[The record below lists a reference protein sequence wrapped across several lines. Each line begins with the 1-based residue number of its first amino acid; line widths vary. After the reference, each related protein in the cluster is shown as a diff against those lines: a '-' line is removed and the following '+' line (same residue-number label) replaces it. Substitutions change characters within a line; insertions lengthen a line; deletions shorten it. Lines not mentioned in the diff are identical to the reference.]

1 MTGKCDTERMARRRT
16 RGVDDSESRTALLDA
31 AESLMV
37 EHGYAAV
44 TTRRVSNLAGV
55 NNGLVHYYFGTM
67 DDLFVELFRRRSERS
82 LERLRRV
89 LDDPQPLWALWE
101 QSHDPSNNAIVMEF
115 IALAN
120 HRKAIKKEI
129 SAYSRKHRDLQ
140 LQRLTEAL
148 HRYGVDAERWPTA
161 ALLLLMTGTAR
172 FLLLE
177 ESFDVDVG
185 HAETVAVIERE
196 ICALEG
202 DRQLTGPARR

>member
-1 MTGKCDTERMARRRT
+1 
-16 RGVDDSESRTALLDA
+16 
-31 AESLMV
+31 MV

-67 DDLFVELFRRRSERS
+67 DDLFIELFRRRSERS

-101 QSHDPSNNAIVMEF
+101 QSHDLSNNAIVMEF

-129 SAYSRKHRDLQ
+129 SVYSRKHRDLQ
-140 LQRLTEAL
+140 LERLSGVLE
-148 HRYGVDAERWPTA
+148 RYGVDAERWPTA
-161 ALLLLMTGTAR
+161 SLLLLMTGTAR
-172 FLLLE
+172 LA
-177 ESFDVDVG
+177 SPR
-185 HAETVAVIERE
+185 AELRRRRRSRRRPSPSSSARFAPSRATACSA
-196 ICALEG
+196 IC
-202 DRQLTGPARR
+202 LTGPGRR